1 MSNDGDALPPQPMG
15 DAVEEDVLSEDA
27 LQFLSPPP
35 EAPDASASQPSP
47 PPGKWTPEREVRYY
61 GVPQNDDVSASTRF
75 CLPSLVPP
83 GVDGLAGNK
92 DVRIGE
98 KARCSLARA
107 LIEDVLALPV
117 RTDDDS
123 SMVRVRD
130 MLVRAVQANDAE
142 ATSALWMKLDE
153 HMDAQRAGY
162 EPNDAGRFDL
172 GMGETAFTHAQLHFL
187 IFHVRQPKL
196 VLCMMADRSRRTK
209 AHEGWMP
216 HIGGPNP
223 TWEATAMV
231 AAVMDTVAG
240 VKARL
245 RDDLTVCFSEDT
257 RAHEAN
263 MQRLPRDAERW
274 WRELLSELY
283 RMLPFCPKPVRTC
296 VGEVVGH
303 RNPPQ
308 GEISLLKLA
317 VNCSELSCEPLKGV
331 LKRCTFEPSVIKE
344 AFLYAIHPGA
354 VRGETAIDV
363 AKLLIEDIAMRRVID
378 TEHVRDA
385 KRAMW
390 VAVVNEATHLKTY
403 ALTTTRKGTMRIHRP
418 RHNHELHPSQFVA
431 ILNLLVSYEREVES
445 IVKAE
450 RVQPMLLHAL
460 THMIGKEHIN
470 RYQSYMVEELLLL
483 WHSKSKS
490 TAYLDIHEFLPR
502 LLEHYTAAFD
512 VIEPHLSDRRLNGTF
527 VAKPEH
533 ADKLGAALYTLL
545 MGRHRDSVRRLMRL
559 FDAAPP
565 VVARWETLQ
574 LFILNLVK
582 RVTSSLWLGESVQ
595 RVHNEEM
602 KRDFRCFLELG
613 NFSEEVLERALEQA
627 CKRESPIAVEVLVS
641 PPYNVRHS
649 HDNGFAHMVVSEM
662 LKPDEPTVAKVAES
676 FAKRQKLAHGDEDA
690 EEAK

>member
-1 MSNDGDALPPQPMG
+1 MG
-15 DAVEEDVLSEDA
+15 DAVEENVVSEDA

-35 EAPDASASQPSP
+35 EALDASASQQP
-47 PPGKWTPEREVRYY
+47 PPAKWTPERDVRYY
-61 GVPQNDDVSASTRF
+61 GIPQNDDVSASPRF

-83 GVDGLAGNK
+83 GMDGLAGNP
-92 DVRIGE
+92 DVRVGA
-98 KARCSLARA
+98 KARCSLAGA
-107 LIEDVLALPV
+107 LIEDALALPV
-117 RTDDDS
+117 RTDDNS
-123 SMVRVRD
+123 SMVRMRD
-130 MLVRAVQANDAE
+130 ILVRAVQANDAE
-142 ATSALWMKLDE
+142 AVSAIWMKLDE
-153 HMDAQRAGY
+153 HMDAQVKGY
-162 EPNDAGRFDL
+162 EPNDADRFDL
-172 GMGETAFTHAQLHFL
+172 GMGETPFTHAQLHFL

-196 VLCMMADRSRRTK
+196 VLCMMADRNRRTK
-209 AHEGWMP
+209 AYESWTP
-216 HIGGPNP
+216 HAGQPNP

-240 VKARL
+240 VKPRL
-245 RDDLTVCFSEDT
+245 RDDLSVCFSEDA

-274 WRELLSELY
+274 WRELLTELY
-283 RMLPFCPKPVRTC
+283 QMLPFYPKPVRTC
-296 VGEVVGH
+296 VGEVVSY

-317 VNCSELSCEPLKGV
+317 VRCSELSCEPLKGV
-331 LKRCTFEPSVIKE
+331 LKRCSFEPSVVKE

-354 VRGETAIDV
+354 LRGETAIGV
-363 AKLLIEDIAMRRVID
+363 AKVLIEDMAMRRVID
-378 TEHVRDA
+378 TEDVRDA
-385 KRAMW
+385 KKAMW
-390 VAVVNEATHLKTY
+390 VATVDEATHFKTY
-403 ALTTTRKGTMRIHRP
+403 SLTTTRKGTMRMHRP
-418 RHNHELHPSQFVA
+418 RHNHELHPSQFVE
-431 ILNLLVSYEREVES
+431 ILNLLVSYEREVER

-450 RVQPMLLHAL
+450 RVQLLLLHAL
-460 THMIGKEHIN
+460 THMIGKQHIN

-512 VIEPHLSDRRLNGTF
+512 VIEPHLSDRRLNGAF

-533 ADKLGAALYTLL
+533 ADKLGVALNALL
-545 MGRHRDSVRRLMRL
+545 LGRHRDSVRRLMWL

-565 VVARWETLQ
+565 NVANWETLQ
-574 LFILNLVK
+574 LFIVTLVK

-602 KRDFRCFLELG
+602 KRDFRCFLKLG
-613 NFSEEVLERALEQA
+613 NFSDEMLDRALQQA
-627 CKRESPIAVEVLVS
+627 CKRESPQAVEVLVS

-649 HDNGFAHMVVSEM
+649 HDNVFAHMVVSEM
-662 LKPDEPTVAKVAES
+662 LKPDEPTVVEVAES
-676 FAKRQKLAHGDEDA
+676 FAKRQKLAHEGEGEE